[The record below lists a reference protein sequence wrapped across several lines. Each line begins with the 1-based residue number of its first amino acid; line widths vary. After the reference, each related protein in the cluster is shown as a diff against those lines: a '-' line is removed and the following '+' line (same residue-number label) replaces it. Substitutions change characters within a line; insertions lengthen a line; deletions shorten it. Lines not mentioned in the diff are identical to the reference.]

1 MRTPPYAAKI
11 GSDTAREGL
20 RGRFAGNVFACAWQ
34 PTAKMSSLSSSQS
47 CRVWVV
53 RPVACKRGTTNNIDG
68 HKNNMEAIVM
78 LYGQPCTVKM
88 RNFSTDSEE
97 TMRIIKTASITRPQP
112 ARVRLGSWCQ
122 STHSFDG
129 GEFLSMSSSSSPGSP
144 SSSDMLS

>member
-1 MRTPPYAAKI
+1 MLPFRGECICLCVPTNRKFRTCT
-11 GSDTAREGL
+11 S
-20 RGRFAGNVFACAWQ
+20 
-34 PTAKMSSLSSSQS
+34 MSSSSQS

-53 RPVACKRGTTNNIDG
+53 RPVACKRGTTNNTDG
-68 HKNNMEAIVM
+68 HKNMEAIVM

-97 TMRIIKTASITRPQP
+97 TMRMIKEASITRPQP

-129 GEFLSMSSSSSPGSP
+129 GEFLSMSSPASSPGSP
-144 SSSDMLS
+144 SSGDMLS